1 MRTPAAVGGMT
12 MVMPYSATVVG
23 DTVTFADDNGVDG
36 WVGTVEDS
44 SRITGAYGDG
54 CTYTLRR

>member
-1 MRTPAAVGGMT
+1 MT